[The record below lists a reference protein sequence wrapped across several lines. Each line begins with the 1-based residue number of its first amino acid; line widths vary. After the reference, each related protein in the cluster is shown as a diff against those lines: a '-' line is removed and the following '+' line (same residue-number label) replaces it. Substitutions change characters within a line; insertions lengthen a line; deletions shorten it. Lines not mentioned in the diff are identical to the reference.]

1 MSHGGRDRG
10 GGVPPPQSDAFFA
23 QAEAYFVDQ
32 YTRVWQG
39 LVNLIAAYE
48 DPASGLAHSA
58 TD

>member
-1 MSHGGRDRG
+1 M
-10 GGVPPPQSDAFFA
+10 GGVPAPKSDAFFA